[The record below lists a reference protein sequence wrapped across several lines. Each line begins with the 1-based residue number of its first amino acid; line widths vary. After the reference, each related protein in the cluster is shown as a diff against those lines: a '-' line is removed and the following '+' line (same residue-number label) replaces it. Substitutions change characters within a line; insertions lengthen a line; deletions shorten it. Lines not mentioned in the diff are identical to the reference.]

1 MGRILRAAG
10 YNARPLCWSD
20 TMKSRVSVLVAVA
33 TALPAWVGAE
43 TLNVK
48 TGLWEITSVT
58 ETRGMPPLPKELLNS
73 LTPEQRAKMEAEIK
87 AGQKGADKDTDRECV
102 TQEDLEQPF
111 ESANAKEC
119 KQTIV
124 KSSRTAQEVHIVCSG
139 GVPGSGVLKVSASNP
154 ETMSGTLD
162 LKLGEGA
169 DAMTIKAR
177 LQGRWLSSDCGDDAD
192 SDADADSD
200 SDSDSDSDTDAGR

>member
-1 MGRILRAAG
+1 
-10 YNARPLCWSD
+10 
-20 TMKSRVSVLVAVA
+20 MKSRISVLVVAAVMA
-33 TALPAWVGAE
+33 TLPAWTSAAE

-87 AGQKGADKDTDRECV
+87 AGQKDADTDTDRECV
-102 TQEDLEQPF
+102 TQKDLEQPF
-111 ESANAKEC
+111 ESSNTKEC

-139 GVPGSGVLKVSASNP
+139 GIPGSGVFKVTASNP
-154 ETMSGTLD
+154 ETMAGTLD
-162 LKLGEGA
+162 LKLGEGT

-177 LQGRWLSSDCGDDAD
+177 MQGRWVSSDCGDEADEDDDA
-192 SDADADSD
+192 
-200 SDSDSDSDTDAGR
+200 

>member
-1 MGRILRAAG
+1 
-10 YNARPLCWSD
+10 
-20 TMKSRVSVLVAVA
+20 MKSRFSVLVAAAVA
-33 TALPAWVGAE
+33 TALPAWAAAE

-73 LTPEQRAKMEAEIK
+73 LTPEQRAKMEAEIR
-87 AGQKGADKDTDRECV
+87 AGQKNADKDTDRECV
-102 TQEDLEQPF
+102 TQKDLEQPF
-111 ESANAKEC
+111 QSANTKEC

-124 KSSRTAQEVHIVCSG
+124 KSSRTAQEVQIVCSG
-139 GVPGSGVLKVSASNP
+139 GIPGSGVFKVSASNP

-177 LQGRWLSSDCGDDAD
+177 LQGRWLSSDCGDEAD
-192 SDADADSD
+192 SDDADADDD
-200 SDSDSDSDTDAGR
+200 SDDR